1 MGFSTRFN
9 TGNTR
14 FSGRDAALA
23 AALAAAGLVVIP
35 GSAIAAQP
43 VMPVDSLESTNENEE
58 VRYARQLSRAFRS
71 VAAGVAPSVVSIEVT
86 DSAPY
91 HGSAAPGG
99 EPYSQGRG
107 AMPMPPR
114 RGGATG
120 VVIDQKGYIVTN
132 FHVVEGADEILVE
145 FHDGERISGTLVGSD
160 RETDL
165 AVIRVEADD
174 LTPARLG
181 DSRTS
186 EVGEWILAV
195 GSPFGLDQTVT
206 AGIISAV
213 GRDQMGLAQYESF
226 IQTDA
231 AINPGNSGGPL
242 VNLDGE
248 VIGINTAIRSSSG
261 GSNGIGFA
269 IPTSIVE
276 RVSTSII
283 DSGRVERG
291 WLGVAVQPLSDEL
304 ARSFGYEGDDAVLVS
319 NVLRNTPAA
328 DAGLLAG
335 DIITMIG
342 DEITGN
348 PAELIRA
355 VGQHD
360 AETEVRI
367 EYVREG
373 QQMVVVASL
382 IERPDNMEDFM
393 RGTRNEVGQ
402 LGLIVKSLDAEEAD
416 TLGIASGSGL
426 YVEAVEKGSPADEAG
441 LLPGDVIRRV
451 NGENLRNPV
460 DFSDAVRKSVSDEA
474 AIRVLVER
482 AELTYFILIDP
493 ETG

>member
-1 MGFSTRFN
+1 
-9 TGNTR
+9 
-14 FSGRDAALA
+14 
-23 AALAAAGLVVIP
+23 
-35 GSAIAAQP
+35 
-43 VMPVDSLESTNENEE
+43 
-58 VRYARQLSRAFRS
+58 
-71 VAAGVAPSVVSIEVT
+71 
-86 DSAPY
+86 
-91 HGSAAPGG
+91 
-99 EPYSQGRG
+99 
-107 AMPMPPR
+107 
-114 RGGATG
+114 
-120 VVIDQKGYIVTN
+120 
-132 FHVVEGADEILVE
+132 
-145 FHDGERISGTLVGSD
+145 
-160 RETDL
+160 
-165 AVIRVEADD
+165 
-174 LTPARLG
+174 
-181 DSRTS
+181 
-186 EVGEWILAV
+186 V

-248 VIGINTAIRSSSG
+248 VIGINTTIRSSSG

-276 RVSTSII
+276 RVSSSII

-291 WLGVAVQPLSDEL
+291 WLGVAVQPLSDDL
-304 ARSFGYEGDDAVLVS
+304 ARSFGYEGEDAVLVS
-319 NVLRNTPAA
+319 NVLPNTPAA

-342 DEITGN
+342 DEITGD
-348 PAELIRA
+348 PGELIRA

-360 AETEVRI
+360 AETEVKI

-373 QQMVVVASL
+373 RQMVVVASL

-393 RGTRNEVGQ
+393 RSKRNEVGQ

-416 TLGIASGSGL
+416 SLGIATGSGL

-451 NGENLRNPV
+451 NGEKLQDPV
-460 DFSDAVRKSVSDEA
+460 DFSDAVRQSVSDEA

-482 AELTYFILIDP
+482 ADLTYFILIDP
-493 ETG
+493 VTG

>member
-1 MGFSTRFN
+1 
-9 TGNTR
+9 
-14 FSGRDAALA
+14 
-23 AALAAAGLVVIP
+23 
-35 GSAIAAQP
+35 
-43 VMPVDSLESTNENEE
+43 
-58 VRYARQLSRAFRS
+58 
-71 VAAGVAPSVVSIEVT
+71 
-86 DSAPY
+86 
-91 HGSAAPGG
+91 
-99 EPYSQGRG
+99 
-107 AMPMPPR
+107 
-114 RGGATG
+114 
-120 VVIDQKGYIVTN
+120 VIDQKGYIVTN

-145 FHDGERISGTLVGSD
+145 FNDGNRVSGTLVGSD

-165 AVIRVEADD
+165 AVIRVEVDD

-181 DSRTS
+181 DSRAS

-276 RVSTSII
+276 RVSSSII

-291 WLGVAVQPLSDEL
+291 WLGVAVQPLSDDL
-304 ARSFGYEGDDAVLVS
+304 ARSFGYEGEDAVLVS
-319 NVLRNTPAA
+319 NVLPHTPAA

-342 DEITGN
+342 EEITGD

-360 AETEVRI
+360 AETEVEI

-373 QQMVVVASL
+373 RKMVVVASL
-382 IERPDNMEDFM
+382 IERPENMEDFM
-393 RGTRNEVGQ
+393 RGKRNEVGQ
-402 LGLIVKSLDAEEAD
+402 LGLIVKSLDTEEAD
-416 TLGIASGSGL
+416 SLGIATGSGL
-426 YVEAVEKGSPADEAG
+426 YVEAVEKGSPADGAG

-451 NGENLRNPV
+451 NGEKLQDPV
-460 DFSDAVRKSVSDEA
+460 DFSDAVRQSVSDEA

-482 AELTYFILIDP
+482 AQLTYFILIDP